1 MNYIYKNENYK
12 FYYKKKKIININIVI
27 NSNLDENKDE
37 LLITSLICN
46 IIKFSSFKNASDI
59 GIINATDKTS
69 SNIVMNRK
77 QKIMIR

>member
-1 MNYIYKNENYK
+1 MRTINFII
-12 FYYKKKKIININIVI
+12 KKKKIININIVI

>member
-1 MNYIYKNENYK
+1 MRTINFII
-12 FYYKKKKIININIVI
+12 KKKKIININIVI

-37 LLITSLICN
+37 LLITSLIFN

>member
-1 MNYIYKNENYK
+1 
-12 FYYKKKKIININIVI
+12 KKKKIININIVI

>member
-1 MNYIYKNENYK
+1 MRTISFIK
-12 FYYKKKKIININIVI
+12 KKKKIININIVI